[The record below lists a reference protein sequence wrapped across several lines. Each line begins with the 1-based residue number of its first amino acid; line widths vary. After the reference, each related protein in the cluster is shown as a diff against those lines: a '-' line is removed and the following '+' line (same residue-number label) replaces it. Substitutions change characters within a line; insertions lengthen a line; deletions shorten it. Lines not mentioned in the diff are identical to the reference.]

1 MLNTQPP
8 GVTLEHT
15 VRIPVKFSDIDAMRR
30 VWHGSY
36 VRYFEDGREA
46 FGRHYRGIGYAD
58 IMRSGIMAPVVDL
71 QVKYYAPLG
80 IDDEAVVTTR
90 YVYHRGAR
98 LDFTY
103 EVRRGSDEVLCAS
116 GCSTQLFIDEQEELM
131 IDIPDYYLAWQRRWG
146 IIPKRE

>member
-1 MLNTQPP
+1 MMLNMQPS

-15 VRIPVKFSDIDAMRR
+15 VRVPVKFSDIDAMRR

-46 FGRHYRGIGYAD
+46 FGRHYAGIGYAD

-71 QVKYYAPLG
+71 QVKYYAPLA
-80 IDDEAVVTTR
+80 IDDEALVTTR

-98 LDFTY
+98 IDFTY
-103 EVRRGSDEVLCAS
+103 EVRRALDGVLCAA
-116 GCSTQLFIDEQEELM
+116 GRSTQLFIDEKEELM
-131 IDIPDYYLAWQRRWG
+131 IDIPGYYLDWQRRWG
-146 IIPKRE
+146 VVTE